1 MGVNVR
7 RGYVDTAVAG
17 ATIQTHYRMAGEGP
31 PLLMLHPSPLHSGF
45 LESVMVAAGGAARCV
60 ALDTPGYGQ
69 SDPLPGPAEDL
80 EPYVDWLAATQDA
93 LGYASSGLYGS
104 ATGAQIAIE
113 FTRAYPER
121 VDWLVLE
128 NAAHFEPEE
137 VERIM
142 DGYFPDL
149 SPRPDGSHLAETWA
163 IAEALFSRFPW
174 YDETPSSST
183 GKPPPPAEVV
193 HAIAMAYQQAGKDYA
208 RAYRAA
214 FRNEDARRVQE
225 IRVPVAVIRWAGS
238 ILKPYS
244 DRYDDFDWPE
254 NVRMVHCGPSLEERL
269 AAIGQAVRGFAR
281 ADRGEGAAPTG

>member
-7 RGYVDTAVAG
+7 RGYVDTKVPGG
-17 ATIQTHYRMAGEGP
+17 AIQTHYRAAGEGP
-31 PLLMLHPSPLHSGF
+31 PLLMLHPSPLSSGF
-45 LESVMVAAGGAARCV
+45 LEPVMAAAGDSARCL

-69 SDPLPGPAEDL
+69 SDPLPAPGEDL
-80 EPYVDWLAATQDA
+80 KPYVDWLAAAQEA
-93 LGYASSGLYGS
+93 LGHASSGLYGS

-113 FTRAYPER
+113 FARAHPAR
-121 VDWLVLE
+121 VDWLILE

-137 VERIM
+137 VERLM

-149 SPRPDGSHLAETWA
+149 SPRPDGSHFAQTWA

-174 YDETPSSST
+174 YDASPSSAT
-183 GKPPPPAEVV
+183 GKPPPPPEIV
-193 HAIAMAYQQAGKDYA
+193 HGITMAYQQAGKDYA

-214 FRNEDARRVQE
+214 FRNEDARRVRE

-244 DRYDDFDWPE
+244 DRYDGFDWPE
-254 NVRMVHCGPSLEERL
+254 NVRMIHCGPSMDERL
-269 AAIGQAVRGFAR
+269 AAIGRTVRGFVM
-281 ADRGEGAAPTG
+281 ADRGEGAAPAG